1 MSISPTVAHKRSKL
15 LVGTSWPLLPLAVLK
30 MSPSPRQQPTDNQA
44 HIASSGSGSPPW
56 KVNLV
61 RETRVDRFIGRG

>member
-15 LVGTSWPLLPLAVLK
+15 LVGTSWPLLPLAVRK
-30 MSPSPRQQPTDNQA
+30 MSPSPRQQPTDNRA

-56 KVNLV
+56 KVLV
-61 RETRVDRFIGRG
+61 RVTRVDRFIGRG